1 LRFFALEKVCED
13 DFRKLR
19 NFGSQDE
26 IERKKEAVFFFL
38 VLAFVS
44 VNAPYM
50 IHTHTHTRGALLAW
64 VEKVEPGESTMRE
77 WVI

>member
-1 LRFFALEKVCED
+1 MKAISESCEILELKTH
-13 DFRKLR
+13 
-19 NFGSQDE
+19 G

-44 VNAPYM
+44 VNVPYM
-50 IHTHTHTRGALLAW
+50 IHTHTHTHTRGALLAW